1 MKALAV
7 GILVLSSLAASAQTV
22 VTTTTSLPMT
32 ITLNM
37 PCANHGK
44 GLTLT
49 FKGNVQ
55 QMFHEALV
63 NGTGDGGQF
72 FVANKTMTATAPG
85 GVIYYANGTHE
96 GAVLNFTP
104 FNPDH
109 TPNSDGDYTYV
120 DDFFVYAWKG
130 SVFVEQFL
138 VRHTQAFSVT
148 NNGNNLSLGL
158 DETVCK

>member
-22 VTTTTSLPMT
+22 VTTTTSVPMT
-32 ITLNM
+32 ITLNT

-49 FKGNVQ
+49 FSGKVQ
-55 QMFHEALV
+55 QMFHEVLV
-63 NGTGDGGQF
+63 NGTGHGGQF
-72 FVANKTMTATAPG
+72 YVANKNMTASAPG
-85 GVIYYANGTHE
+85 GVIYYATGTHD

-109 TPNSDGDYTYV
+109 SLNSDGDYTYV
-120 DDFFVYAWKG
+120 DDFFVYAWHG
-130 SVFVEQFL
+130 SVFIEQFL